1 MDSNLS
7 HPAPFLQK
15 WVSFTQQSEWGAVFE
30 DLKKDVQHQEGII
43 IVFSD
48 DGSAVLMK
56 YSELVHLR

>member
-15 WVSFTQQSEWGAVFE
+15 QVSVTQQSECGALFE
-30 DLKKDVQHQEGII
+30 DLKMDVCHESII

-48 DGSAVLMK
+48 DGSAILIK
-56 YSELVHLR
+56 YSELVHLS